1 LEVDEFT
8 KRLARI
14 RERFANTLNSKV
26 NDSFASLPKLKDKDA
41 AAIETII
48 VVHRKLHEMC
58 GIAPSVGFPATGNA
72 ARAAEAVLREPAKL
86 KRSLTEQEIV
96 AFTAGLDG
104 LRTATQSELQSNA
117 GQG

>member
-1 LEVDEFT
+1 MEVDEFT

-14 RERFANTLNSKV
+14 RERFANTLSSKV
-26 NDSFASLPKLKDKDA
+26 DDSFASLPILKDKDA
-41 AAIETII
+41 GAIETII

-86 KRSLTEQEIV
+86 KRSLTDQEIV